1 MTGET
6 AVETP
11 VVDNKI
17 EDSVKTDK
25 EIIAEEE
32 KVDEPEKEV
41 EAEKKDEEKKEEPKK
56 VEKIE
61 PKKPTVHTKVWEEN
75 KVYLYQ
81 SSRTPQIPSI
91 SPQELKLESWLK
103 LHGISYE
110 NVDHKAKLTS
120 KRGTLPFI
128 ELNGEEVTDAAT
140 FQTLSEKFGKDMSA
154 HLTQEQKNVEHAM
167 IKMVENHLFWAI
179 MQWRTSIADNTLK
192 AYNIHLPTFLAS
204 KAPLGLLNLHFKFN
218 ICKKV
223 RKQVKSQGFQDIEQ
237 LGKNDLDVLSA
248 MLGENEFLFGD
259 EPAILDLVVYSHLAQ
274 LVMVMEEYPCPLRDF
289 LKESCK
295 NLVGLVNRMK
305 DRCWGDHWEL
315 ATGEKIEQNPHIPKP
330 EPVVEEKEEKKE
342 EDKDEV
348 EEKVTEDKPEK
359 VTEEDA
365 TKKEEAG
372 EKKDEEKKESSEN
385 KDDDKKESS
394 EKKD

>member
-1 MTGET
+1 MSLRRRLKRRRKMKRRRK
-6 AVETP
+6 
-11 VVDNKI
+11 NQKRL
-17 EDSVKTDK
+17 K
-25 EIIAEEE
+25 
-32 KVDEPEKEV
+32 
-41 EAEKKDEEKKEEPKK
+41 
-56 VEKIE
+56 KIE

-91 SPQELKLESWLK
+91 APPELKLESWLK

-128 ELNGEEVTDAAT
+128 ELNGEEVTDVAT
-140 FQTLSEKFGKDMSA
+140 FQTLSEKFGKDMSS
-154 HLTQEQKNVEHAM
+154 HLTQEQKIVEHAM

-192 AYNIHLPTFLAS
+192 AYNVHLPTFLAS
-204 KAPLGLLNLHFKFN
+204 KAPLGLLDLYFKFN

-223 RKQVKSQGFQDIEQ
+223 RKQVISQGFQNIEQ
-237 LGKNDLDVLSA
+237 LGKNDLNVLSA
-248 MLGENEFLFGD
+248 MLDENEFLFGA

-274 LVMVMEEYPCPLRDF
+274 LVMVVEEYPCPLRDF

-295 NLVGLVNRMK
+295 SLVGLVNRMK

-342 EDKDEV
+342 EDKDKV

-372 EKKDEEKKESSEN
+372 EKKDEEKKESSES
-385 KDDDKKESS
+385 KDE
-394 EKKD
+394 EKKG

>member
-1 MTGET
+1 MTGKT

-17 EDSVKTDK
+17 EDPVKSDK

-41 EAEKKDEEKKEEPKK
+41 EAEKKDEEKEEPQKA
-56 VEKIE
+56 EKIE

-91 SPQELKLESWLK
+91 SPLELKLESWLK

-128 ELNGEEVTDAAT
+128 ELNGEEVTDVAT
-140 FQTLSEKFGKDMSA
+140 FQTLTEKFGKDMSS

-204 KAPLGLLNLHFKFN
+204 KAPLALLNLYFKFN

-223 RKQVKSQGFQDIEQ
+223 RKQVISQGFQNIEQ

-248 MLGENEFLFGD
+248 MLGDNEFLFGA

-274 LVMVMEEYPCPLRDF
+274 LVMVVEEYPCPLRDF

-295 NLVGLVNRMK
+295 NLVRLVNRMK
-305 DRCWGDHWEL
+305 DMCWGDHWEL
-315 ATGEKIEQNPHIPKP
+315 ATGEKIEHNPHISKP

-348 EEKVTEDKPEK
+348 KEEKVTEDKPEK
-359 VTEEDA
+359 VTEENPENVQEDDA
-365 TKKEEAG
+365 A
-372 EKKDEEKKESSEN
+372 KKDEEKKESSE
-385 KDDDKKESS
+385 
-394 EKKD
+394 KKD

>member
-1 MTGET
+1 MGQTNLKMTGKT

-17 EDSVKTDK
+17 EDPVKSDK

-41 EAEKKDEEKKEEPKK
+41 EAEKKD
-56 VEKIE
+56 
-61 PKKPTVHTKVWEEN
+61 EEN

-140 FQTLSEKFGKDMSA
+140 FQTLTEKFGKDMSS

-248 MLGENEFLFGD
+248 MLGENEFLFGA

-274 LVMVMEEYPCPLRDF
+274 LVMVVEEYPCPLRDF

-295 NLVGLVNRMK
+295 NLVRLVNRMK

-315 ATGEKIEQNPHIPKP
+315 ATREKIEHNPHIPKP

-348 EEKVTEDKPEK
+348 KEEKVTEDKPEK
-359 VTEEDA
+359 VTEENPENVQEDDA
-365 TKKEEAG
+365 ATREEEAG
-372 EKKDEEKKESSEN
+372 EKKDEEE
-385 KDDDKKESS
+385 KESS